1 MSEGQKSIIQII
13 RGIISKPCLMCMDEF
28 NAELDDETG
37 NKKINKL
44 ENLILDIIFKK
55 FKEITIIA
63 IVHKLNVLKK
73 FDFLYVIE
81 NGEIIEQGTPLKIL
95 KKSNLKEIISS

>member
-1 MSEGQKSIIQII
+1 
-13 RGIISKPCLMCMDEF
+13 MDEF